1 MTPSPLN
8 SPQHVE
14 RIREILIGRDLQQMH
29 DRISRIEETPRA
41 MASPGLQEALPSLL
55 NEDTTANLRAALPD
69 SPALPWLTRAIKNST
84 KDSCSSP
91 QI

>member
-1 MTPSPLN
+1 MTSSPLN

-55 NEDTTANLRAALPD
+55 NKTGHSELKSRF
-69 SPALPWLTRAIKNST
+69 TRLASAGMADAGDQKLNEGFLL
-84 KDSCSSP
+84 
-91 QI
+91 

>member
-1 MTPSPLN
+1 MTSSPLN

-55 NEDTTANLRAALPD
+55 NKTGHSKIKSRFTRLTSASAGVANAGDQKLNEGFL
-69 SPALPWLTRAIKNST
+69 L
-84 KDSCSSP
+84 
-91 QI
+91 

>member
-1 MTPSPLN
+1 MTSSPLN

-55 NEDTTANLRAALPD
+55 NKTGHSKLKSRF
-69 SPALPWLTRAIKNST
+69 TRHASAGVADAGDQKLNEGFLL
-84 KDSCSSP
+84 
-91 QI
+91 